1 VKRQGSS
8 VDLIVSDNGRG
19 ISAEMRERLFKPF
32 ESESGNP
39 GGLGLGLTLA
49 EQIAKDHNGSLV
61 CSDADGGG
69 CVFTLTL
76 PALS

>member
-1 VKRQGSS
+1 
-8 VDLIVSDNGRG
+8 
-19 ISAEMRERLFKPF
+19 MRERLFKPF

-61 CSDADGGG
+61 CADADGGGGG

-76 PALS
+76 PASS